1 MKYALVTGAAG
12 GMGKATVKKLVEN
25 GYTVFALDKKRV
37 ESRDNVIP
45 IEVDVTDENSVLSA
59 AETVRK
65 TTDKLDAILHFAGIY
80 MLDSFVEMGKSELD
94 LIFNVNFFG
103 AVTVN
108 RVFFPFLESGSKV
121 VITTSELAPLDPL
134 PFTGVYAVTK
144 SALDRYAYSLRMELQ
159 LLNISVSVIRAGAVK
174 TDMLGASTDA
184 LEKFCNK
191 TRVYNYNAKRFRKIV
206 DGVETE
212 CVPPEKI
219 AAKAMKI
226 LNLKKPK
233 FAYSVN
239 CSFLLK
245 ILNALPSK
253 LQFYA
258 IRKVLK

>member
-12 GMGKATVKKLVEN
+12 GMGKATVRKLVEN
-25 GYTVFALDKKRV
+25 GYMVFALDKKRA
-37 ESRDNVIP
+37 ESLDNVIP
-45 IEVDVTDENSVLSA
+45 IEVDVTDENSVLFA

-108 RVFFPFLESGSKV
+108 RIFFPFLESGSKI

-206 DGVETE
+206 DGVETK

-239 CSFLLK
+239 CNFLLK

>member
-1 MKYALVTGAAG
+1 M
-12 GMGKATVKKLVEN
+12 
-25 GYTVFALDKKRV
+25 
-37 ESRDNVIP
+37 
-45 IEVDVTDENSVLSA
+45 
-59 AETVRK
+59 
-65 TTDKLDAILHFAGIY
+65 
-80 MLDSFVEMGKSELD
+80 
-94 LIFNVNFFG
+94 
-103 AVTVN
+103 
-108 RVFFPFLESGSKV
+108 
-121 VITTSELAPLDPL
+121 ITTSELAPLDPL

-184 LEKFCNK
+184 LEKFCDK

-206 DGVETE
+206 DGVETK

-226 LNLKKPK
+226 LNSKKPK
-233 FAYSVN
+233 FAYAVN
-239 CSFLLK
+239 RNFLLK

>member
-25 GYTVFALDKKRV
+25 GYSVFALDKKRA

-59 AETVRK
+59 AEKVRK

-80 MLDSFVEMGKSELD
+80 MLDSFVEMEKSELD

-108 RVFFPFLESGSKV
+108 REFFPFLESGSKI

-184 LEKFCNK
+184 LKKFCNK

-206 DGVETE
+206 DGVETK

-226 LNLKKPK
+226 LNSKKPK
-233 FAYSVN
+233 FAYAVN
-239 CSFLLK
+239 RNFLLK